1 MHKWTKIVRAV
12 LFPDGK
18 VFFFL
23 LPLSA
28 ALLIYAFSGIEVYEA
43 VRYVSYIVSAY
54 TLTAVCC
61 KLPEIL
67 CFWKE
72 IGQRNKYI
80 VKYRN
85 DTGWRVT
92 VSLCTSFVINAAY
105 TILQLGLGVIH
116 STIWYYSMAAYYFM
130 LSVMRFYLLLH
141 LRGSHGPGKDKE
153 KELHRY
159 RFCGVVLLGM
169 NLSLAVIVHYITWQ
183 NRTFVHHMITTIAM
197 AAYTFTS
204 FTMAVVNLIRYRKY
218 QSPVLS
224 AAKII
229 GFTAAMVSM
238 LTLETTMLT
247 VFGGGENADFD
258 RVMTG
263 TTGAVITLT
272 VLILAVYMIVKST
285 KELEYIKKGEMKHG

>member
-1 MHKWTKIVRAV
+1 MREWPKIVRAV
-12 LFPDGK
+12 LFPNGK

-23 LPLSA
+23 VPLSA
-28 ALLIYAFSGIEVYEA
+28 ALLIYTFSGGEVHKE
-43 VRYVSYIVSAY
+43 VRYASYIISAY

-67 CFWKE
+67 SFWKE
-72 IGQRNKYI
+72 IGHKNKYI
-80 VKYRN
+80 AKYRN
-85 DTGWRVT
+85 DTGWRIT
-92 VSLCTSFVINAAY
+92 ISLYTSFVINTAY
-105 TILQLGLGVIH
+105 AILQLGLGVIH
-116 STIWYYSMAAYYFM
+116 STIWYYSMAAYYVM
-130 LSVMRFYLLLH
+130 LSVMRFYLLRY
-141 LRGSHGPGKDKE
+141 LRGSRGPGKDKE

-169 NLSLAVIVHYITWQ
+169 NLALAVIVHYITWQ

-247 VFGGGENADFD
+247 VFGGGEKRSFD
-258 RVMTG
+258 RMMTG

-285 KELEYIKKGEMKHG
+285 KELKYIKKGEMKHG

>member
-1 MHKWTKIVRAV
+1 MDKWKKIVRV
-12 LFPDGK
+12 ILFPDGK
-18 VFFFL
+18 FFL
-23 LPLSA
+23 FLVPLSA
-28 ALLIYAFSGIEVYEA
+28 VLLIYTFTGSEVYDG
-43 VRYVSYIVSAY
+43 VRYASYLISAY
-54 TLTAVCC
+54 TLTAACC

-72 IGQRNKYI
+72 VGQKNKYI
-80 VKYRN
+80 AKYWK
-85 DTGWRVT
+85 DTGWRMT
-92 VSLCTSFVINAAY
+92 ISLYTSFTINIAY
-105 TILQLGLGVIH
+105 TILQFGLGMIH

-130 LSVMRFYLLLH
+130 LSVMRFYLLRY
-141 LRGSHGPGKDKE
+141 LRGSRGPGKDRE

-169 NLSLAVIVHYITWQ
+169 NLALAVIVHYITWQ

-229 GFTAAMVSM
+229 GFTSAMVSM

-247 VFGGGENADFD
+247 VFGGGEKGSFD
-258 RVMTG
+258 RMMTG

-285 KELEYIKKGEMKHG
+285 KELKYIKKGEMKHG

>member
-1 MHKWTKIVRAV
+1 MRKWAKIVRV
-12 LFPDGK
+12 ILFPDGK

-23 LPLSA
+23 VPLSA
-28 ALLIYAFSGIEVYEA
+28 ALLIYTFIGSEVHE
-43 VRYVSYIVSAY
+43 VRYASYIISAY

-61 KLPEIL
+61 KLPGIL

-80 VKYRN
+80 AKYRN
-85 DTGWRVT
+85 DTGWRMT
-92 VSLCTSFVINAAY
+92 VSLYTSFVINTAY
-105 TILQLGLGVIH
+105 AILQLGLGVIY

-130 LSVMRFYLLLH
+130 LSVMRFYLLH
-141 LRGSHGPGKDKE
+141 YLRGIRRPGKDKV

-159 RFCGVVLLGM
+159 RFCGTVLLGM
-169 NLSLAVIVHYITWQ
+169 NLALAVIVYYITWQ
-183 NRTFVHHMITTIAM
+183 NRTFVHHTITTIAM

-204 FTMAVVNLIRYRKY
+204 FTMAAVSLIRYRKY

-229 GFTAAMVSM
+229 GFTSAMVSM

-247 VFGGGENADFD
+247 VFGGGEKESFD
-258 RVMTG
+258 RTMTG

-272 VLILAVYMIVKST
+272 VLIMAIYMIVKST
-285 KELEYIKKGEMKHG
+285 KKLKYIKKGEMKHG

>member
-1 MHKWTKIVRAV
+1 MCKWTKIVRAA
-12 LFPDGK
+12 LLPDGK
-18 VFFFL
+18 VFLFL
-23 LPLSA
+23 VPLSA
-28 ALLIYAFSGIEVYEA
+28 ALLIYTFTAGEVHEV
-43 VRYVSYIVSAY
+43 VRYASYIISAY

-61 KLPEIL
+61 KLPGIL

-80 VKYRN
+80 AKYRN
-85 DTGWRVT
+85 DTGWRMT
-92 VSLCTSFVINAAY
+92 VSLYTSFVINTAY
-105 TILQLGLGVIH
+105 AILQLGLGVIH

-130 LSVMRFYLLLH
+130 LSVMRFYLLRY
-141 LRGSHGPGKDKE
+141 LRGSRRPGKDKI

-159 RFCGVVLLGM
+159 RFCGVVLLEM
-169 NLSLAVIVHYITWQ
+169 NLALAVIVYYITWQ
-183 NRTFVHHMITTIAM
+183 NRTFVHHTITTIAM

-204 FTMAVVNLIRYRKY
+204 FTMAAVSLIRYRKY

-247 VFGGGENADFD
+247 VFGREKESFD
-258 RVMTG
+258 RTMTG
-263 TTGAVITLT
+263 TTGAVITLA

-285 KELEYIKKGEMKHG
+285 KELNYIKKGEMKHG

>member
-1 MHKWTKIVRAV
+1 MRKWAKIVRV
-12 LFPDGK
+12 ILFPDGK

-23 LPLSA
+23 VPLSA
-28 ALLIYAFSGIEVYEA
+28 ALLIYTSTGSEVYEGI
-43 VRYVSYIVSAY
+43 RYTSYIISAH

-80 VKYRN
+80 AKYRN
-85 DTGWRVT
+85 DTGWRMT
-92 VSLCTSFVINAAY
+92 ISLYTSFVINTAY
-105 TILQLGLGVIH
+105 AILQLGLGVIH
-116 STIWYYSMAAYYFM
+116 STIWYYSMAAYYVM
-130 LSVMRFYLLLH
+130 LSVMRFYLLRYLWGN
-141 LRGSHGPGKDKE
+141 REPGKDKE

-159 RFCGVVLLGM
+159 RFCGIVLLGM
-169 NLSLAVIVHYITWQ
+169 NMALAVIVHYITWQ

-247 VFGGGENADFD
+247 VFGGGEKENFD
-258 RVMTG
+258 RMMTG
-263 TTGAVITLT
+263 ITGAVITLT

-285 KELEYIKKGEMKHG
+285 KELKYIKKGEIKHG

>member
-1 MHKWTKIVRAV
+1 MHKWTKIIRAV

-28 ALLIYAFSGIEVYEA
+28 ALLIYAFSDIEVYEA

-92 VSLCTSFVINAAY
+92 VSLCTSFAINAAY

-141 LRGSHGPGKDKE
+141 LWGSHGPGKDKE

-169 NLSLAVIVHYITWQ
+169 NLALAVIVYYITWQ

-197 AAYTFTS
+197 ASYTFTS